1 MTATRP
7 GPARARPALPGRPLA
22 RAAAATFA
30 VMAAVQI
37 SIPLL
42 SDRAVPT
49 TVVVVAFCATSA
61 LLAVDRWGPA
71 RAAAGLGA
79 TAVLT
84 LAIEAVGHR
93 TGFPFGT
100 YEYSGDLQPQL
111 AGVPVVVPLAWFA
124 MAVPALAVAEALA
137 RRAWARVL
145 VAAWALTAWDLF
157 LDPQMVE
164 EGYWTWPGG
173 GPYRDIP
180 LSNYAGWFATALLI
194 STLLLFLLADV
205 RAQDRHGRP
214 QEAGGLGRGRHGR
227 PQERHGVAPV
237 ALVALYTWWAVM
249 QTVGFV
255 VFFGDPLV
263 GLVGG
268 IGMGVPAALA
278 WRALRR

>member
-1 MTATRP
+1 VTSAHP
-7 GPARARPALPGRPLA
+7 GSTDAAPSAPARPLL

-42 SDRAVPT
+42 TDRAVPV
-49 TVVVVAFCATSA
+49 TVVVVTFCATSG
-61 LLAVDRWGPA
+61 LLLTDRWGPA
-71 RAAAGLGA
+71 RALGA
-79 TAVLT
+79 FGSVAALT
-84 LAIEAVGHR
+84 LAVEAIGHG

-100 YEYSGDLQPQL
+100 YEYSGDLQPQA
-111 AGVPVVVPLAWFA
+111 AGVPVIVPLAWFA
-124 MAVPALAVAEALA
+124 MAVPALAVGEAIV
-137 RRAWARVL
+137 RRPWAVVL

-180 LSNYAGWFATALLI
+180 LSNYAGWFATAVLVM
-194 STLLLFLLADV
+194 LLLHLLADR
-205 RAQDRHGRP
+205 RAQDRHGD
-214 QEAGGLGRGRHGR
+214 
-227 PQERHGVAPV
+227 PQERRGMGPAGGAPGAPV
-237 ALVALYTWWAVM
+237 ELVALYSWWAVM

-255 VFFGDPLV
+255 AFFGDPLV

-268 IGMGVPAALA
+268 VGMGVPAALA

>member
-1 MTATRP
+1 V
-7 GPARARPALPGRPLA
+7 

-37 SIPLL
+37 AIPLV
-42 SDRAVPT
+42 SDRAAPT

-61 LLAVDRWGPA
+61 LLAADRWGPV
-71 RAAAGLGA
+71 RAAVGLGA
-79 TAVLT
+79 VAALT

-100 YEYSGDLQPQL
+100 YEYSGDLQPQV

-124 MAVPALAVAEALA
+124 MAVPAMAVAQTVA
-137 RRAWARVL
+137 RRSWAVVL

-180 LSNYAGWFATALLI
+180 LSNYVGWFATAVLI
-194 STLLLFLLADV
+194 SAFLHVLATTRSRGV
-205 RAQDRHGRP
+205 GP
-214 QEAGGLGRGRHGR
+214 AGA
-227 PQERHGVAPV
+227 APV
-237 ALVALYTWWAVM
+237 ELVALYTWWAVM
-249 QTVGFV
+249 QAVGFV

-268 IGMGVPAALA
+268 VGMGVPAALA
-278 WRALRR
+278 WRVLRR